1 MKSRP
6 IFVKPAGRCLDR
18 ETVAWYDVSY
28 REMIDQYYN
37 TGDIAVYESTLRLLN
52 FDLARARWLN
62 IDRADDETLSTTSG
76 SQDYICLRGSNYIHE
91 AMEWGHFGS
100 WLDKLDLPVLCL
112 GVGAQSATRRQIT
125 LPPESLRIWSMIADR
140 CASIG
145 VRGSFTAQVLNDNG
159 IKNVEIVG
167 CPTLFR
173 SRNPHLRL
181 RNTPYSEISTVSF
194 SIRRETDPA
203 YTSDIPAF
211 LARQKGIIERLAHSF
226 DLFLTAH
233 GEIEE
238 KIIFYKDPVRLAEA
252 HALLRQQNW
261 FGGEDC
267 VMRRLYETRLF
278 FTGIVGHLDQFM
290 STMDATIGY
299 RVHGVLPAL
308 AQGIPGILLDYDA
321 RSAELAETLDIP
333 LLSPQQALELPL
345 PEILAPS
352 RFVLFEQKYPSHY
365 NRMKQFL
372 ERNGISHRM

>member
-1 MKSRP
+1 MVVWLEQAPRPPPRRAIHRSRGL
-6 IFVKPAGRCLDR
+6 KRAPAG
-18 ETVAWYDVSY
+18 
-28 REMIDQYYN
+28 
-37 TGDIAVYESTLRLLN
+37 
-52 FDLARARWLN
+52 
-62 IDRADDETLSTTSG
+62 
-76 SQDYICLRGSNYIHE
+76 
-91 AMEWGHFGS
+91 
-100 WLDKLDLPVLCL
+100 
-112 GVGAQSATRRQIT
+112 
-125 LPPESLRIWSMIADR
+125 SL
-140 CASIG
+140 
-145 VRGSFTAQVLNDNG
+145 

-194 SIRRETDPA
+194 SIRRETDPT

-211 LARQKGIIERLAHSF
+211 LARQKAIIERLARSF

-278 FTGIVGHLDQFM
+278 FTGIVGHLDQFT

-345 PEILAPS
+345 LEILAPS

-372 ERNGISHRM
+372 ERNGIAHRM